1 MTASDQQHAPRP
13 LMPADPPAAAPEP
26 VDPHLLQQ
34 LADAHGVG
42 TSFQGW
48 DGLPH
53 SVAEGTLVKVLGAL
67 GVPAHSN
74 EQIRAG
80 LEEAELAPWRRMLP
94 PAVVI
99 QQGEPAQV
107 PVHVPDGTPVSLRIS
122 LEAGAGTRDA
132 AQQDVWV
139 QPRDVDGVSIGRAT
153 FALPEDL
160 PLGW

>member
-13 LMPADPPAAAPEP
+13 AMPADPPAAAPEP

-53 SVAEGTLVKVLGAL
+53 SVAESTLVKVLAAL
-67 GVPAHSN
+67 GVDAHTN
-74 EQIRAG
+74 RHI
-80 LEEAELAPWRRMLP
+80 EAALAEADLAPWRRMLP

-99 QQGEPAQV
+99 KQGEPAQV
-107 PVHVPDGTPVSLRIS
+107 PVHVRDGAT
-122 LEAGAGTRDA
+122 TR
-132 AQQDVWV
+132 
-139 QPRDVDGVSIGRAT
+139 
-153 FALPEDL
+153 L
-160 PLGW
+160 